1 MEERNLE
8 LIPRREGTRE
18 KVIPAIVKFQLSDI
32 ENHFKENIR
41 YIRAQFHIADNLLQE
56 DREEEAKNIWR
67 SQIVFLESAFD
78 FYMHELN
85 KYGLSEI
92 FIGNWEKTEK
102 YSNLSIKMDIVD
114 KALNAREDT
123 GWFLEFVNE
132 FYKDKTLVSYESV
145 KDQMNLLGLKMQE
158 VADAVF
164 YERDSSVK
172 TKDKLKYRL
181 QELYDCRNVIAHQAG
196 RRHSDAQRENISKEM
211 VEVYIEDVEKIVEK
225 IQELAQQKG

>member
-1 MEERNLE
+1 
-8 LIPRREGTRE
+8 
-18 KVIPAIVKFQLSDI
+18 
-32 ENHFKENIR
+32 
-41 YIRAQFHIADNLLQE
+41 
-56 DREEEAKNIWR
+56 
-67 SQIVFLESAFD
+67 
-78 FYMHELN
+78 MHELN
-85 KYGLSEI
+85 KYGLSEM

-114 KALNAREDT
+114 KALNEREDT

-145 KDQMNLLGLKMQE
+145 KDQMNLLGLKIQK

-196 RRHSDAQRENISKEM
+196 RRHSDAQRENISKKM

>member
-85 KYGLSEI
+85 KYGLSEM

-145 KDQMNLLGLKMQE
+145 KDQMNLLGLKI
-158 VADAVF
+158 
-164 YERDSSVK
+164 
-172 TKDKLKYRL
+172 KDKLKYRL

-196 RRHSDAQRENISKEM
+196 RRHSDAQRENISKKM